1 MERIKIDLLPTR
13 FRCSWTLQSSRNRT
27 SSNYTRL
34 LLYYLS
40 TYPPRLYLLG
50 KRSAHSNLLRTYKEG
65 QTTTSSFCISY
76 FGSGTRQKPIS
87 SSYFKNVEITTSC
100 EHPGQFATSRI
111 LLVSPKQEVNCHSS
125 NIGSK
130 QPCLVLFK
138 LRLVLAACREKMD
151 VRPSRL
157 VLVGERAGTRVVS
170 HPQLLVRTADTASG
184 STVPPCCQCKVL
196 SQEKLELLAFAGCMI
211 RSAGNAPVIFALL
224 PMLISRAVSFI
235 GPSQAN

>member
-1 MERIKIDLLPTR
+1 MDFTKFSKQYSFQLHSIASLLPIYLPSAPLPLRKTQR
-13 FRCSWTLQSSRNRT
+13 PFKSAANLQRRAN
-27 SSNYTRL
+27 
-34 LLYYLS
+34 
-40 TYPPRLYLLG
+40 
-50 KRSAHSNLLRTYKEG
+50 
-65 QTTTSSFCISY
+65 QTSSFCISY

-100 EHPGQFATSRI
+100 EHPRQFATSRI

-157 VLVGERAGTRVVS
+157 VLAGERAGTRVVS
-170 HPQLLVRTADTASG
+170 HPQLLVRAADTASG